1 MNLSCSGGELP
12 ESGCVFFKLRGMTNL
27 TYGNSYACS
36 IACSVLK
43 SIINFILSAKFN
55 STVKGSLNSLNTSE
69 QDINFDATTQSETTT
84 WTDAINTINSNTTDF
99 LSNTI
104 ATHFESAG
112 NTDLVVYVAV
122 GAAGGIVILFITIFI
137 LCMCVYRL
145 MYDSREPICIPITVQ
160 QQVQLQ
166 IQGKNL
172 S

>member
-1 MNLSCSGGELP
+1 MHVCLFWPNLDHLH
-12 ESGCVFFKLRGMTNL
+12 
-27 TYGNSYACS
+27 A
-36 IACSVLK
+36 
-43 SIINFILSAKFN
+43 LSDKFN
-55 STVKGSLNSLNTSE
+55 STIKGSLNNSE
-69 QDINFDATTQSETTT
+69 YDNITFDTTTQSDPTTRI
-84 WTDAINTINSNTTDF
+84 DMYAINTINSNATDF

-104 ATHFESAG
+104 TSHSESAG

-137 LCMCVYRL
+137 LCICVYRL
-145 MYDSREPICIPITVQ
+145 MYDSREPICIPVTVQ